1 MDEDNKIVK
10 LSDWIAS
17 KKIED
22 SYLQESD
29 EDDIE
34 DIVSLSLS
42 SYTRG
47 YEDGKLA
54 KWMEIRVGVFM
65 LILICSILLAAIIFA
80 G

>member
-10 LSDWIAS
+10 LSEWVAS

-22 SYLQESD
+22 PYLQEPD
-29 EDDIE
+29 EDDID

-42 SYTRG
+42 SYARG
-47 YEDGKLA
+47 YEDGKVA

>member
-10 LSDWIAS
+10 LSEWVAS

-22 SYLQESD
+22 SYLQEPE
-29 EDDIE
+29 EDDID
-34 DIVSLSLS
+34 DIVSLSIS

-47 YEDGKLA
+47 YEDGKVA

>member
-10 LSDWIAS
+10 LSEWVAS

-22 SYLQESD
+22 SYLQEPD
-29 EDDIE
+29 EDDID
-34 DIVSLSLS
+34 DIVSLSIS
-42 SYTRG
+42 SYARG
-47 YEDGKLA
+47 YEDGKVA
-54 KWMEIRVGVFM
+54 KWMEIRAGVFM